1 MKLLRTLQRQ
11 LVRNILRLKFW
22 HTVSDCLFF
31 VYTESAK
38 AIDPTPAHKAT
49 AQALSPTLGRY
60 SAHLKK
66 LYRRT
71 KHPFNSKWPPS
82 PCKEIIKLA
91 AVKKRKRKT
100 REKEVSVMR
109 SSSLEEYIKEEELVP
124 IKLDEILKSGD
135 DDSHPNCVI
144 VQGAPGIGKSTF
156 AWQFSQKWA
165 EGSLYQEYDL
175 VVLLQM
181 RNPRVREAKTLSDLI
196 NYHDNKA
203 VAQEI
208 LEKGGEGVLLLFEG
222 IDELPAACLDEGSV
236 FMDLFQGIL
245 LPEATILATTR
256 PWAAEK
262 LKIKCSEQISRE
274 IEVLGFGKDDIGL
287 YASKSF
293 EEESDH
299 KEFHQYFLTHPLLE
313 TVMYIPLNA
322 AIVVQVYKQRKS
334 SAQPPPQTMTQL
346 YRSLVQGLVLRCL
359 REDPKYKELNLSSLE
374 QLPPPLWEEFRKLC
388 ELAHSAFKE
397 DSFKIVFSGSELPR
411 DSLGIM
417 QTTSDLSADVG
428 SVLLHSFPHITV
440 QEFLA
445 AYHVSLL
452 PLKEQAAFVFEHQS
466 LPQFQVVLFGLS
478 KHVNA
483 LWSYLS
489 PMSVSS
495 LNTNAQYFRWL
506 YEAQSPEVCAAY
518 IGSDSVTYSCYTYE
532 GSSFDFFVTTYCI
545 VYSNCEWAIEIF
557 DLPSTAVA
565 FQPPTDSISHF
576 QGSIVELQSS
586 GAMIGCCGIL
596 SLPPRLLVG
605 LERLYISNQSCD
617 EFVAVIAAK
626 LLPNL
631 KFLAI
636 RLCKTG
642 DIASLLEAV
651 RLTNIPLQTLRVS
664 HVFKISD
671 SSLLQLSK
679 LVYNST
685 CLNVL
690 DIRFISLNEDQ
701 NLHLLFSAMAKPFS
715 VAKLNL
721 YRVYLSPTDMEYLS
735 VVLSQ
740 NRNLTK
746 LILITC
752 SIDDDGAS
760 LMAAALE
767 ENTTL
772 KVLAFHNKITKAGA
786 QALADMLRINS
797 ALKELGVLDKSIGI
811 DGAIALIAALEDNQ
825 NLVQLRL
832 NKDCRPFQFEQV
844 AIDRVQFNDSF
855 TYSILE
861 D

>member
-1 MKLLRTLQRQ
+1 
-11 LVRNILRLKFW
+11 
-22 HTVSDCLFF
+22 
-31 VYTESAK
+31 
-38 AIDPTPAHKAT
+38 
-49 AQALSPTLGRY
+49 
-60 SAHLKK
+60 
-66 LYRRT
+66 
-71 KHPFNSKWPPS
+71 
-82 PCKEIIKLA
+82 
-91 AVKKRKRKT
+91 
-100 REKEVSVMR
+100 MR

-124 IKLDEILKSGD
+124 IKLNEILKSGD

-245 LPEATILATTR
+245 LPDATILATTR

-374 QLPPPLWEEFRKLC
+374 ELPPHLWEEFRKLC

-397 DSFKIVFSGSELPR
+397 DSVKIVFSGSELPR

-417 QTTSDLSADVG
+417 QTTSYLSADVG

-466 LPQFQVVLFGLS
+466 LAQFQVVLGFLFGLS

-489 PMSVSS
+489 PLSVSS
-495 LNTNAQYFRWL
+495 LNANAQYFRWL

-518 IGSDSVTYSCYTYE
+518 LGSDSVSYSCYE
-532 GSSFDFFVTTYCI
+532 GSSFDFFVATYCI
-545 VYSNCEWAIEIF
+545 VYSNCEWAIDIS

-565 FQPPTDSISHF
+565 FQPPADSISHF

-605 LERLYISNQSCD
+605 LERLYLSYQSCD
-617 EFVAVIAAK
+617 ELVAVIVAK
-626 LLPNL
+626 LLPKL
-631 KFLAI
+631 KFLEI
-636 RLCKTG
+636 RFCKTG
-642 DIASLLEAV
+642 DIASLLEALRV
-651 RLTNIPLQTLRVS
+651 ANIPLQTLRLFDFV
-664 HVFKISD
+664 KISD

-679 LVYNST
+679 LIYNST

-690 DIRFISLNEDQ
+690 DIRFVSLNEDQ
-701 NLHLLFSAMAKPFS
+701 NFHLLFSAMAKPFS

-721 YRVYLSPTDMEYLS
+721 HRVHLSPTDMEYLS

-746 LILITC
+746 LVVINC

-772 KVLAFHNKITKAGA
+772 RVLAFHNQITKAGA

-797 ALKELGVLDKSIGI
+797 ALKELGVLDKSMGI

-832 NKDCRPFQFEQV
+832 NKDCRPLHCEQV
-844 AIDRVQFNDSF
+844 AIIIDRVHFSDSF
-855 TYSILE
+855 MYSILE

>member
-1 MKLLRTLQRQ
+1 MFL
-11 LVRNILRLKFW
+11 N
-22 HTVSDCLFF
+22 TVSDCLFF

-100 REKEVSVMR
+100 REKEVSFMR

-322 AIVVQVYKQRKS
+322 AIVVQVYKHRKS

-374 QLPPPLWEEFRKLC
+374 ELPPPLWEEFCKLC

-397 DSFKIVFSGSELPR
+397 DSVKLVFSGSELPR

-417 QTTSDLSADVG
+417 QTTSYLSADVG
-428 SVLLHSFPHITV
+428 SVFLHSFPHITV

-466 LPQFQVVLFGLS
+466 LPQFQVVLGFLFGLS

-483 LWSYLS
+483 LWLYLS
-489 PMSVSS
+489 PISEE
-495 LNTNAQYFRWL
+495 NNAVQCFRWL

-518 IGSDSVTYSCYTYE
+518 LGSDSVSYSCYE
-532 GSSFDFFVTTYCI
+532 GSSFDFFVATYCI
-545 VYSNCEWAIEIF
+545 VYSNCEWAIDIY

-565 FQPPTDSISHF
+565 FQPPTDSVSHF

-586 GAMIGCCGIL
+586 GAMLSCCGIL

-605 LERLYISNQSCD
+605 LERLYLSYQSCD
-617 EFVAVIAAK
+617 ELVAVIVAK
-626 LLPNL
+626 LLLKL

-636 RLCKTG
+636 RFCKTG
-642 DIASLLEAV
+642 DIASLLEALRV
-651 RLTNIPLQTLRVS
+651 ANVPLQTLQLCNFV
-664 HVFKISD
+664 KISD

-679 LVYNST
+679 LIYSST

-690 DIRFISLNEDQ
+690 DIFFISLNEDQ

-715 VAKLNL
+715 VAKLYL
-721 YRVYLSPTDMEYLS
+721 HRVYLSPTDVEYLS

-746 LILITC
+746 LILMRC
-752 SIDDDGAS
+752 SIDDEGAS
-760 LMAAALE
+760 LMASALE

-772 KVLAFHNKITKAGA
+772 RVLAFHNQITKAGA

-811 DGAIALIAALEDNQ
+811 DGAIALIAAVEDNQ
-825 NLVQLRL
+825 NLVLLRL
-832 NKDCRPFQFEQV
+832 NKDCCPFHFEQV
-844 AIDRVQFNDSF
+844 AIDRVQFSDS
-855 TYSILE
+855 SILE